1 MSNHE
6 QQLKDI
12 KSDMLGLITNAELE
26 FNDFNKYVCV
36 LDPCLKKHFDITS
49 SIFLKCESEILL
61 PIKKDPHDHIIQDAI
76 SWAMIEPYF
85 FQNKVVKKPVLLEG
99 YTQYTTMTDAI
110 LLQRKNEKPV
120 GVLLIQATPTWYEF
134 TQSASF
140 NEFLR
145 ILTDVLY
152 KVERIANEKTNEEHY
167 RKLFKITDLFH
178 STMDVDIILE
188 NMLVTLEKQIPHLN
202 VDLILSND
210 QDRELTL
217 NVKLFDYAAER
228 PSTIEAFVSG
238 ELTFEQAVD
247 LKCRILNAPIKGR
260 QAIYGILQISGPE
273 GYVFSGKEKDFIR
286 MLADACGNALE
297 NAKLHRQSNR
307 LISDLQLI
315 NETSHR
321 LNMKMDIDEMFVYLK
336 SQLEKSFQPQE
347 ICFMFREQGKLT
359 LKEASPFFSESVAK
373 LYTTYVEDRFETSKD
388 PIFIADFS
396 RQVNQSV
403 AYNSMMAIPILIE
416 EKTHGYCM
424 VLHKDSYFFP
434 FDSFKLMQSL
444 IHHSSLAMAN
454 TILQNQLQ
462 EMVDRDHLTKL
473 YARSYLDKYVEQALA
488 QHARG
493 MFFLIDIDNFKR
505 VNDTYGHQIGDEV
518 LVQISK
524 QLKAMVGNKGI
535 CARWGG
541 EELAVCIPDVTAT
554 RAKEIAAKFVEVM
567 PTVTKPKVTISAGLI
582 TWNTDEQPIFKSIF
596 SQADDALYQ
605 AKNSG
610 KNRFVVYG
618 ES

>member
-6 QQLKDI
+6 QKLKDI
-12 KSDMLGLITNAELE
+12 KSDLLGLITDAELE
-26 FNDFNKYVCV
+26 FNDFNKYVRV
-36 LDPCLKKHFDITS
+36 LDPCFNKHFAITNS
-49 SIFLKCESEILL
+49 VFLKCESEILL
-61 PIKKDPHDHIIQDAI
+61 PVKKDPQDNSIQDAI

-85 FQNKVVKKPVLLEG
+85 FQNKVVRKPVLLEG
-99 YTQYTTMTDAI
+99 YKKYENMTDAI
-110 LLQRKNEKPV
+110 LLQRLNEKPV
-120 GVLLIQATPTWYEF
+120 GVLLIESTAEWQAFLLTP
-134 TQSASF
+134 SF
-140 NEFLR
+140 EQFLLL
-145 ILTDVLY
+145 LTDLMY
-152 KVERIANEKTNEEHY
+152 KVDRITNEKTNEEHY

-188 NMLVTLEKQIPHLN
+188 NMLVTLQKQIPHLN
-202 VDLILSND
+202 VNLILSND

-217 NVKLFDYAAER
+217 NVKLFDYTSER
-228 PSTIEAFVSG
+228 ASTIEAFVSG
-238 ELTFEQAVD
+238 ELTFEQAAD
-247 LKCRILNAPIKGR
+247 LKCRMLNAPIKGR

-273 GYVFSGKEKDFIR
+273 NYVFSGKEKDFIR

-336 SQLEKSFQPQE
+336 SQLQKSFQPQE
-347 ICFMFREQGKLT
+347 ICFMFKERGQLK
-359 LKEASPFFSESVAK
+359 LKEASAFFFKDAARI
-373 LYTTYVEDRFETSKD
+373 YTTYIQDRFETTKD
-388 PIFIADFS
+388 PVFIADFS
-396 RQVNQSV
+396 RQVNQPV
-403 AYNSMMAIPILIE
+403 IYNSMMAIPILIE
-416 EKTHGYCM
+416 EKIHGYCV
-424 VLHKDSYFFP
+424 VLHRDSYFFP

-473 YARSYLDKYVEQALA
+473 YARSYLDKYVEQALDDYA
-488 QHARG
+488 KG

-505 VNDTYGHQIGDEV
+505 INDTHGHQIGDEV

-524 QLKAMVGNKGI
+524 QLIAMVGEQGI

-541 EELAVCIPDVTAT
+541 EELAVCIPNVSVAY
-554 RAKEIAAKFVEVM
+554 AKEVAAKFVEVM
-567 PTVTKPKVTISAGLI
+567 PKITKPQVTISAGLI

-618 ES
+618 E

>member
-1 MSNHE
+1 MSNYE
-6 QQLKDI
+6 QKLKDI
-12 KSDMLGLITNAELE
+12 KSDMLGLITSAEIE
-26 FNDFNKYVCV
+26 FNDFNKYMRV
-36 LDPCLKKHFDITS
+36 LDPCLTMHFDITTS
-49 SIFLKCESEILL
+49 VFLKCESEILL
-61 PIKKDPHDHIIQDAI
+61 PIKKEPYDHLIQDAI

-99 YTQYTTMTDAI
+99 YEQYALMDEAI
-110 LLQRKNEKPV
+110 LLQHSNEKPV
-120 GVLLIQATPTWYEF
+120 GILLIKATPAWQNYKESPEF
-134 TQSASF
+134 VD
-140 NEFLR
+140 FLQT
-145 ILTDVLY
+145 ITDVLY
-152 KVERIANEKTNEEHY
+152 KVDKIASEKTNEEHY

-188 NMLVTLEKQIPHLN
+188 NMLITLEKQIPHLN

-228 PSTIEAFVSG
+228 PSIIEAFVSG

-347 ICFMFREQGKLT
+347 ICFMFKEHDKLA
-359 LKEASPFFSESVAK
+359 LKEGSSFFSSDAS
-373 LYTTYVEDRFETSKD
+373 LIYTKYVQDRFETSKD

-396 RQVNQSV
+396 RQINKPIK
-403 AYNSMMAIPILIE
+403 YNSMMAIPILIE
-416 EKTHGYCM
+416 GKIHGYCV
-424 VLHKDSYFFP
+424 VLHQDSYFFP

-473 YARSYLDKYVEQALA
+473 YARSYLDKYVEQALDNYA
-488 QHARG
+488 KG

-524 QLKAMVGNKGI
+524 QLKAMVGDKGI

-541 EELAVCIPDVTAT
+541 EELAVCIPNVSVAY
-554 RAKEIAAKFVEVM
+554 AKQVAQKFVEVM
-567 PTVTKPKVTISAGLI
+567 PTVTKPQVTISAGLI
-582 TWNTDEQPIFKSIF
+582 TWNTEEQPIFKSIF

-618 ES
+618 E